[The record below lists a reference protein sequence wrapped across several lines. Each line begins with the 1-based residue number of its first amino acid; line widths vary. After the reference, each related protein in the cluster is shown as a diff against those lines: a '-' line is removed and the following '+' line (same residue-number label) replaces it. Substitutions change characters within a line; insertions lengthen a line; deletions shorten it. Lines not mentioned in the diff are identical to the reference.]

1 MNSETKLIELKKE
14 IVEKR
19 NQTFADSVGGSREKQ
34 AQYLGMINAY
44 DVCLNLIDKKL
55 NENKGEILKGG
66 ESEA

>member
-14 IVEKR
+14 IAEKR

-34 AQYLGMINAY
+34 VQYLAMVNAY

-55 NENKGEILKGG
+55 NGNKGEILKG
-66 ESEA
+66 EKR